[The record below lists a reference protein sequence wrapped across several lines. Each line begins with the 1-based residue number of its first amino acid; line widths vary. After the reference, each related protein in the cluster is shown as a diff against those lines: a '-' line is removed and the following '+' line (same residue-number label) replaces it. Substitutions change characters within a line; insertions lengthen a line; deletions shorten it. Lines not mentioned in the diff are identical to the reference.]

1 MKFKD
6 LETKDTKV
14 VEKVVKPVEPGH
26 LDPLGNYQII
36 GQGCDVCNDVE
47 MHVFN
52 KKTKRITCMNCKTT
66 KQLK

>member
-14 VEKVVKPVEPGH
+14 VESDVKASKLFLESLEG
-26 LDPLGNYQII
+26 YQII

-52 KKTKRITCMNCKTT
+52 KKLKRITCMNCKTT

>member
-6 LETKDTKV
+6 LETKDTKKL
-14 VEKVVKPVEPGH
+14 EVKESKLFLESLEG
-26 LDPLGNYQII
+26 YQII

-47 MHVFN
+47 MHVFH

>member
-6 LETKDTKV
+6 LETKDTKKI
-14 VEKVVKPVEPGH
+14 EYDRLEPGH
-26 LDPLGNYQII
+26 LEPLANYQII

-47 MHVFN
+47 MHLYN
-52 KKTKRITCMNCKTT
+52 KKAKIIMCLTCRTT

>member
-6 LETKDTKV
+6 LDTKDTKK
-14 VEKVVKPVEPGH
+14 VERTLADFEP
-26 LDPLGNYQII
+26 LASYQII

-47 MHVFN
+47 MHLYN
-52 KKTKRITCMNCKTT
+52 KRKKIIMCLTCKTT

>member
-14 VEKVVKPVEPGH
+14 VDEVGKLPAGYFDS
-26 LDPLGNYQII
+26 LSSYQII

-47 MHVFN
+47 MHVFH

-66 KQLK
+66 KLLK

>member
-6 LETKDTKV
+6 LETKDTKKL
-14 VEKVVKPVEPGH
+14 EVKESKLFLESLEG
-26 LDPLGNYQII
+26 YQII

-52 KKTKRITCMNCKTT
+52 KKLKRITCMNCKTT

>member
-6 LETKDTKV
+6 LETKDTKKL
-14 VEKVVKPVEPGH
+14 EVKESKLFLESLEG
-26 LDPLGNYQII
+26 YQII

-47 MHVFN
+47 MHAFN
-52 KKTKRITCMNCKTT
+52 KKAKIIMCLNCKTT